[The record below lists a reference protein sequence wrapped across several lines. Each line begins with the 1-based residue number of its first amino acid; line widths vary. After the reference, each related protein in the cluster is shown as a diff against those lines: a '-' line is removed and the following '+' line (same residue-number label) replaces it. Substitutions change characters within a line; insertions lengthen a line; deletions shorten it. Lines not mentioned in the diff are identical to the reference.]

1 MKLFECQS
9 CGNPLYFENTKCER
23 CHHQTGYLPDL
34 EVVSAVEPEGDKWV
48 ALADRSKL
56 YRFCANWELHA
67 CNWMV
72 EADSST
78 PLCRACQHNRTIPD
92 ISDPAR
98 FAQLQYI
105 HDLIHAK
112 LPKRAD
118 APAPPP
124 ASSQDASEQALRP
137 ALLRQ
142 TLSAVTRRLLGG
154 GDRDG
159 ANA

>member
-9 CGNPLYFENTKCER
+9 CGHPLYFENTKCER

-72 EADSST
+72 EADSAT
-78 PLCRACQHNRTIPD
+78 PLCRACR
-92 ISDPAR
+92 
-98 FAQLQYI
+98 AQPHHPRHI
-105 HDLIHAK
+105 R
-112 LPKRAD
+112 PG
-118 APAPPP
+118 
-124 ASSQDASEQALRP
+124 ALR
-137 ALLRQ
+137 
-142 TLSAVTRRLLGG
+142 AVAAHGG
-154 GDRDG
+154 GQSG
-159 ANA
+159 G

>member
-9 CGNPLYFENTKCER
+9 CGHPLYFENTKCER

-72 EADSST
+72 EAEAVRR
-78 PLCRACQHNRTIPD
+78 CA
-92 ISDPAR
+92 
-98 FAQLQYI
+98 
-105 HDLIHAK
+105 
-112 LPKRAD
+112 
-118 APAPPP
+118 APASTTAPSRTSP
-124 ASSQDASEQALRP
+124 
-137 ALLRQ
+137 
-142 TLSAVTRRLLGG
+142 TRRASRCGG
-154 GDRDG
+154 AWRRQSGG
-159 ANA
+159 